1 MKIILIA
8 LVIFFPL
15 FLLWRLILKRLTDK
29 AEFQKAENKI
39 LGSLATGE
47 IEELE
52 FLVKYFKVPFLL
64 HSNWRREIKDGIL
77 VKRFDELK
85 KEYNIENIIDTKK

>member
-39 LGSLATGE
+39 LGATATRE
-47 IEELE
+47 IGELE
-52 FLVKYFKVPFLL
+52 FLVKYFKGKFSLDTKTK
-64 HSNWRREIKDGIL
+64 IKRKIL
-77 VKRFDELK
+77 GERLKELAE
-85 KEYNIENIIDTKK
+85 EYNIIIDKKNG